1 MSQITEDFV
10 SRVLQEVSDRM
21 TGINLSELR
30 VLLDDTVDLYD
41 IKLKEG
47 ISSSSDLPEKID
59 TYLRCRALDGL
70 SKSTISNYR
79 YHLSRFAT
87 FVDKRVSTIT
97 VNDIRAF
104 LSDLSE
110 TRHVKS
116 TTLEGEKSILK
127 AFFSWLEDEEY
138 IKKSPARKI
147 RPTKVEKRT
156 RKSLSLEEL
165 ELIRDAC
172 ITDRERCML
181 ELFYSTGMRLAEL
194 ARVNVDD
201 LNWADNSIVIVGK
214 GNKERTVY
222 FSEKAKV
229 YIKKYLVSRG
239 SFESS
244 ALFITSKAPHE
255 RLGGRSIEKEI
266 GTIAD
271 RAKLDKHIF
280 PHLLRHSFA
289 TQGSRSGRSLITLQN
304 LMGHSKLDTTM
315 VYVDE
320 DRETAQYEHKKYLNQ

>member
-1 MSQITEDFV
+1 
-10 SRVLQEVSDRM
+10 
-21 TGINLSELR
+21 
-30 VLLDDTVDLYD
+30 
-41 IKLKEG
+41 
-47 ISSSSDLPEKID
+47 
-59 TYLRCRALDGL
+59 
-70 SKSTISNYR
+70 
-79 YHLSRFAT
+79 
-87 FVDKRVSTIT
+87 
-97 VNDIRAF
+97 
-104 LSDLSE
+104 
-110 TRHVKS
+110 
-116 TTLEGEKSILK
+116 
-127 AFFSWLEDEEY
+127 
-138 IKKSPARKI
+138 
-147 RPTKVEKRT
+147 
-156 RKSLSLEEL
+156 
-165 ELIRDAC
+165 
-172 ITDRERCML
+172 
-181 ELFYSTGMRLAEL
+181 
-194 ARVNVDD
+194 VNVDD

-315 VYVDE
+315 VYG
-320 DRETAQYEHKKYLNQ
+320 RGSRNGSIRA